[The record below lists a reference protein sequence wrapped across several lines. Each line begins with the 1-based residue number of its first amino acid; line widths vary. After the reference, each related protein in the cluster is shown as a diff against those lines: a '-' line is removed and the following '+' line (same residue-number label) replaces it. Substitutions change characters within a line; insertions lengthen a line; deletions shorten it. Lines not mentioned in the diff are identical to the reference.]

1 MHKLRLTIH
10 AAALIAVIVALP
22 AVIQAQ
28 ATRTWV
34 SGTGDDLNTCSRT
47 SPCRTFAGA
56 LSKTATNGEINCLN
70 PGSYNFVT
78 IDKSITIDCED
89 TQGALLA
96 SGVNG
101 IVIDLGPASP
111 SDPLRIVRLRGI
123 ALNGLGSGA
132 TARGINILSTNTSP
146 VTVHLDNVVIDN
158 FVRDGIF
165 FNAAGGEL
173 LVRNSVIQ
181 NCANQSI
188 NPIPSGLFVDSSSTI
203 NIVQVTIENSTFARN
218 AQGIRAE
225 TAARVSIS
233 NCNISHNSL
242 NGVVAFNTDATE
254 VQINVYKSVIA
265 HNKQWGIVSIGGPGP
280 AIIRLDANH
289 VVNNLGVPGAAGVQ
303 IQTNGQVLSRGNNTI
318 SGNPVDVQGGS
329 LGSIPSL

>member
-10 AAALIAVIVALP
+10 AAALIAVIVGLP

-28 ATRTWV
+28 STRTWV

-78 IDKSITIDCED
+78 ITKSITIDCED

-101 IVIDLGPASP
+101 IVVDLGPASA

-123 ALNGLGSGA
+123 ALNGLGSG

-173 LVRNSVIQ
+173 LVRNSVVQ
-181 NCANQSI
+181 NCANKDI
-188 NPIPSGLFVDSSSTI
+188 IPIPSGLFVDSSTAA
-203 NIVQVTIENSTFARN
+203 IVHVTVENSTFARN
-218 AQGIRAE
+218 AQGIRGE
-225 TAARVSIS
+225 TAARISIY
-233 NCNISHNSL
+233 NCNISHNTL

-254 VQINVYKSVIA
+254 SQINVYKSVIA
-265 HNKQWGIVSIGGPGP
+265 HNKQWGVVSSGGPGP
-280 AIIRLDANH
+280 AIVRLDANH
-289 VVNNLGVPGAAGVQ
+289 IVSNLGAAQAAGVQ
-303 IQTNGQVLSRGNNTI
+303 ILTNGQVLSRGNNTI

-329 LGSIPSL
+329 LGSLPSL